1 MKCKTTLF
9 LATLCLSFGAF
20 SYLGTKA
27 YQNSIIAD
35 EVQAATT
42 VNEYYNSVNTSSAT
56 SLFNSLRTIINA
68 GANIGS
74 YSQLWTSYKT
84 TDVDSS
90 GKIVDI
96 YSNTTSF
103 TPGTDQCGTYRV
115 EGDCYNREHTI
126 PKSWWGG
133 AESNQGADLFIVY
146 PSDGKVNGM
155 RSNYPFG
162 EVSSASYTSNN
173 SYSRLG
179 SSVYSTSAS
188 KVFEP
193 NDEWKGDMARV
204 YFYAVTKWSGSSGW
218 TSGEGST
225 IFTSNANSFYL
236 TDYAKNL
243 FIKWHLEDPVS
254 GWELSRNSKVYNI
267 QGNRNPYIDHPEY
280 VTQIW
285 GTSDWYEGEVP
296 PVTEPDPLENLVM
309 SQTTAT
315 IEVGQTLSLS
325 VTPIPSTASK
335 SVTWSSSNSSIASV
349 SSIGVVTAKQAGT
362 VTITATSTTDA
373 SISCSCFITINE
385 KTTQATSSEAITY
398 SSTGLGTSGSYTTW
412 TYNSDSGST
421 FVGHSYPNSTGYIQ
435 LRTSGSKSGIVM
447 TSSSGIVDS
456 ISVEWNSSTTS
467 GRTLNVYGKNE
478 AYSDPSDL
486 YNTSTQGTLLG
497 TIVCGTSTELVTSG
511 EYSFIG
517 VRSNSGALYLDSL
530 TIYYREASAP
540 EEITSISASVSK
552 HYYVGETISSSDI
565 TVKDNNGNQVN
576 DFVFSQDGYQF
587 TYEDAAGGGVISTKN
602 FVVSYNDLEATFS
615 VNVSRQA
622 YVTPVA
628 ETISLSS
635 TEFKNSTVSKFS
647 STPSDANVTIGGIDF
662 TVTTN
667 AYIYN
672 SKYLS
677 FGKNVGSIQNTNAFE
692 KDIESI
698 SITTNTSNTRTDG
711 VTYISKDGSSW
722 IEYSESLCAE
732 GGYRYFKHAYE
743 TTSSSYSNIA
753 SIVITVSGSETATN
767 VANYIMYE
775 DTINQC
781 TTKFD
786 VAVSYFNNMSSS
798 ERTTFMTSNDYVI
811 SCARERLEAWATN
824 QGKQIVYSNGDYLVQ
839 NALNS
844 NLEFEKTIAKT
855 NIFALIICLCFA
867 GLLTAITIVTHKRKR
882 NTK

>member
-1 MKCKTTLF
+1 MKRTALF
-9 LATLCLSFGAF
+9 LASICLSVGAF
-20 SYLGTKA
+20 SYLGIKA
-27 YQNSIIAD
+27 YQNSIIAN
-35 EVQAATT
+35 EVKAATT
-42 VNEYYNSVNTSSAT
+42 VDEYYNSVNTSNAT

-84 TDVDSS
+84 TDVDNS

-162 EVSSASYTSNN
+162 EVASASYTSNN
-173 SYSRLG
+173 SYSKLG
-179 SSVYSTSAS
+179 TSVYSTSAS

-218 TSGEGST
+218 TSGDGAT
-225 IFTSNANSFYL
+225 IFTSSASSFYL
-236 TDYAKNL
+236 TDYAINL
-243 FIKWHLEDPVS
+243 FVKWHLEDPVS
-254 GWELSRNSKVYNI
+254 EWELSRNSKVYNI

-421 FVGHSYPNSTGYIQ
+421 FVGILILVRHLWDI
-435 LRTSGSKSGIVM
+435 LIRI
-447 TSSSGIVDS
+447 
-456 ISVEWNSSTTS
+456 
-467 GRTLNVYGKNE
+467 
-478 AYSDPSDL
+478 
-486 YNTSTQGTLLG
+486 LL
-497 TIVCGTSTELVTSG
+497 
-511 EYSFIG
+511 
-517 VRSNSGALYLDSL
+517 
-530 TIYYREASAP
+530 
-540 EEITSISASVSK
+540 
-552 HYYVGETISSSDI
+552 DI
-565 TVKDNNGNQVN
+565 
-576 DFVFSQDGYQF
+576 
-587 TYEDAAGGGVISTKN
+587 
-602 FVVSYNDLEATFS
+602 
-615 VNVSRQA
+615 
-622 YVTPVA
+622 
-628 ETISLSS
+628 
-635 TEFKNSTVSKFS
+635 
-647 STPSDANVTIGGIDF
+647 
-662 TVTTN
+662 
-667 AYIYN
+667 
-672 SKYLS
+672 
-677 FGKNVGSIQNTNAFE
+677 
-692 KDIESI
+692 
-698 SITTNTSNTRTDG
+698 
-711 VTYISKDGSSW
+711 
-722 IEYSESLCAE
+722 
-732 GGYRYFKHAYE
+732 
-743 TTSSSYSNIA
+743 
-753 SIVITVSGSETATN
+753 
-767 VANYIMYE
+767 
-775 DTINQC
+775 
-781 TTKFD
+781 
-786 VAVSYFNNMSSS
+786 FN
-798 ERTTFMTSNDYVI
+798 
-811 SCARERLEAWATN
+811 
-824 QGKQIVYSNGDYLVQ
+824 
-839 NALNS
+839 
-844 NLEFEKTIAKT
+844 
-855 NIFALIICLCFA
+855 
-867 GLLTAITIVTHKRKR
+867 
-882 NTK
+882 